1 MSNHF
6 KWIPWVGKH
15 GSRHQNEVFMWIIK
29 GDIGGLVIDLINMLI
44 RLIKKN
50 ATHWRISIRQF
61 LDPHDLYKPFQ
72 P

>member
-1 MSNHF
+1 M
-6 KWIPWVGKH
+6 GKH
-15 GSRHQNEVFMWIIK
+15 GSRHKNELFMWIIK

-61 LDPHDLYKPFQ
+61 LDPRGLYYPFQ

>member
-1 MSNHF
+1 MGLDT
-6 KWIPWVGKH
+6 K
-15 GSRHQNEVFMWIIK
+15 NEVFMYMIK

-44 RLIKKN
+44 RLIIKN

-61 LDPHDLYKPFQ
+61 LDPHGQYKPFQ

>member
-1 MSNHF
+1 M
-6 KWIPWVGKH
+6 GKH
-15 GSRHQNEVFMWIIK
+15 GSRHQNEIIK

-44 RLIKKN
+44 MLIKKN

-61 LDPHDLYKPFQ
+61 LDPRGIYNPFQ